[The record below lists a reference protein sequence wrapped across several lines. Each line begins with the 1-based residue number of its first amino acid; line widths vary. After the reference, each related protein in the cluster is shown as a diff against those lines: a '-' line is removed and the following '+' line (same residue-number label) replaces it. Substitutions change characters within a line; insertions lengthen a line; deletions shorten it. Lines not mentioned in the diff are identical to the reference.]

1 MTSYSDEL
9 WQRNHLAKPVY
20 LRNAFTTYTLHTFAC
35 ILHVTYVSED
45 AKMSSNVKATKEKA

>member
-1 MTSYSDEL
+1 MLSLPTQYI
-9 WQRNHLAKPVY
+9 PYV
-20 LRNAFTTYTLHTFAC
+20 C